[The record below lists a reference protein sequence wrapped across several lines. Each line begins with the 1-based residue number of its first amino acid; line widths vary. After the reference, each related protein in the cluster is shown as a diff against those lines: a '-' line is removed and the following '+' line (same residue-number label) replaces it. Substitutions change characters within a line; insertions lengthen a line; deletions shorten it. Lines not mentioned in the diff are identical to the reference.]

1 MEEGNRRGR
10 FLDVSEYVLK
20 EFSPVTRAINSDF
33 RSQERVSCCYKVYEY
48 KWLTIMPPLLY
59 S

>member
-20 EFSPVTRAINSDF
+20 EFSPLTRAINSDF
-33 RSQERVSCCYKVYEY
+33 RSQERVSCYYKVYEY
-48 KWLTIMPPLLY
+48 KWLNFMSLLL
-59 S
+59 